1 MNGFVE
7 DIYQKH
13 GFIYQIGES
22 FYALGADIFAEV
34 TDTAEIDNI
43 ELLQNAVKKNNE
55 RQIGKYLDKIIRI
68 ANGYRVDAREH
79 LKLQAKLAEF
89 VEELEQQ
96 DVEAYQ
102 ALQKQV
108 FEFDE
113 LFTRYSKHS
122 NVNAQQDSAF
132 SHVFHGQTNESN
144 YAMITLVM

>member
-1 MNGFVE
+1 MNGFIE

-13 GFIYQIGES
+13 GFIYQIGEK

-43 ELLQNAVKKNNE
+43 ELFQNAVKKNNE
-55 RQIGKYLDKIIRI
+55 RQISKYLDKIIRI
-68 ANGYRVDAREH
+68 ANSYRVDAKEH

-89 VEELEQQ
+89 IEGLEKQ
-96 DVEAYQ
+96 DVESYQ

-122 NVNAQQDSAF
+122 NVNA
-132 SHVFHGQTNESN
+132 
-144 YAMITLVM
+144 

>member
-13 GFIYQIGES
+13 GFIYQIGER

-68 ANGYRVDAREH
+68 ANGYRVDAKEH
-79 LKLQAKLAEF
+79 LKLHAKLAGF
-89 VEELEQQ
+89 LEELEQQ
-96 DVEAYQ
+96 NVEAYQ

-122 NVNAQQDSAF
+122 NVNA
-132 SHVFHGQTNESN
+132 
-144 YAMITLVM
+144 

>member
-7 DIYQKH
+7 DVYQKH
-13 GFIYQIGES
+13 GFIYQIGEKY
-22 FYALGADIFAEV
+22 YALGTAIFAEV

-43 ELLQNAVKKNNE
+43 ELLRNAVKKNNE

-68 ANGYRVDAREH
+68 SNGYRVDAKEH

-89 VEELEQQ
+89 LMELEQQ

-102 ALQKQV
+102 VLQKQV

-113 LFTRYSKHS
+113 LFARYSKHNNG
-122 NVNAQQDSAF
+122 NV
-132 SHVFHGQTNESN
+132 
-144 YAMITLVM
+144 

>member
-7 DIYQKH
+7 DVYQKH
-13 GFIYQIGES
+13 GFIYQIGEKY
-22 FYALGADIFAEV
+22 YALGTAIFAEV
-34 TDTAEIDNI
+34 TDIAEIDNI
-43 ELLQNAVKKNNE
+43 ELLRNAVKKNNE

-68 ANGYRVDAREH
+68 SNGYRVDAKEH

-89 VEELEQQ
+89 LMELEQQ

-113 LFTRYSKHS
+113 LVFFS
-122 NVNAQQDSAF
+122 AQFYIA
-132 SHVFHGQTNESN
+132 
-144 YAMITLVM
+144 L

>member
-7 DIYQKH
+7 DVYQKH
-13 GFIYQIGES
+13 GFIYQIGEKY
-22 FYALGADIFAEV
+22 YALGTAIFAEV
-34 TDTAEIDNI
+34 TDISEIDNI
-43 ELLQNAVKKNNE
+43 ELLRNAVKKNNE

-68 ANGYRVDAREH
+68 SNGYRVDAKEH

-89 VEELEQQ
+89 LMELEQQ

-113 LFTRYSKHS
+113 LFARYSKHNNG
-122 NVNAQQDSAF
+122 NV
-132 SHVFHGQTNESN
+132 
-144 YAMITLVM
+144 

>member
-1 MNGFVE
+1 MNGFIE

-13 GFIYQIGES
+13 GFIYQIGEK

-43 ELLQNAVKKNNE
+43 ELIQNAVKKNNE
-55 RQIGKYLDKIIRI
+55 RQISKYLDKIIRI
-68 ANGYRVDAREH
+68 ANSYRVDAKEH

-89 VEELEQQ
+89 IEGLEKQ
-96 DVEAYQ
+96 DVESYQ

-122 NVNAQQDSAF
+122 NVNA
-132 SHVFHGQTNESN
+132 
-144 YAMITLVM
+144 

>member
-1 MNGFVE
+1 MNGFIE

-13 GFIYQIGES
+13 GFIYQIGEK

-43 ELLQNAVKKNNE
+43 ELFQNAVKKNNE
-55 RQIGKYLDKIIRI
+55 RQMSKYLDKIIRI
-68 ANGYRVDAREH
+68 ASGYRVDAKEH

-89 VEELEQQ
+89 IQQLEQQ

-122 NVNAQQDSAF
+122 NVNA
-132 SHVFHGQTNESN
+132 
-144 YAMITLVM
+144 

>member
-7 DIYQKH
+7 DIYQKR
-13 GFIYQIGES
+13 GFIYQIGEK
-22 FYALGADIFAEV
+22 FYALGMATFAEV

-43 ELLQNAVKKNNE
+43 ELLRNAVKKNNE

-68 ANGYRVDAREH
+68 SNGYRVDAKEH

-89 VEELEQQ
+89 LMELEQQ

-113 LFTRYSKHS
+113 LFARYSKHNNG
-122 NVNAQQDSAF
+122 NV
-132 SHVFHGQTNESN
+132 
-144 YAMITLVM
+144 

>member
-7 DIYQKH
+7 DVYQKH
-13 GFIYQIGES
+13 GFIYQIGEKY
-22 FYALGADIFAEV
+22 YALGTAIFAEV
-34 TDTAEIDNI
+34 TDIAEIDNI
-43 ELLQNAVKKNNE
+43 ELLRNAVKKNNE

-68 ANGYRVDAREH
+68 ANGYRVDAKEH

-89 VEELEQQ
+89 LMELEQQ

-113 LFTRYSKHS
+113 LFARYSKHNNG
-122 NVNAQQDSAF
+122 NV
-132 SHVFHGQTNESN
+132 
-144 YAMITLVM
+144 

>member
-1 MNGFVE
+1 MNGFIE

-13 GFIYQIGES
+13 GFIYQIGEK

-43 ELLQNAVKKNNE
+43 ELFQNAVKKNNE
-55 RQIGKYLDKIIRI
+55 RQISKYLDKIIRI
-68 ANGYRVDAREH
+68 ANSYRVDAKEH

-89 VEELEQQ
+89 IEGLEKQ
-96 DVEAYQ
+96 DVESYQ

-122 NVNAQQDSAF
+122 NVKA
-132 SHVFHGQTNESN
+132 
-144 YAMITLVM
+144 